1 MALVPFPSK
10 GAKSASE
17 RDPDDDWD
25 DDDAAEESGGKMS
38 FLDHLDELRRRI
50 MWALGSVVVGF
61 GIAIA
66 FYQRLFDF
74 VIGPMQAM
82 LPKGQTL
89 IFTEPTEAMMIYI
102 KIAVIAGILIAS
114 PAVMTQVWLFVAPGL
129 YSHEKKMA
137 IPFILVS
144 SLFFIGGAAFAHYYV
159 FPLTFKFFSSFS
171 SDAITFMPR
180 IEPAFGLYMKL
191 ILIFGAIF
199 QMPTV
204 VALLSRLGLIT
215 RALHAGGT
223 SSTRCSPSSS
233 SAPCSRPALTPWVRS
248 RWPDRWWCSTCSAS
262 GSRGSSAK
270 SASPPRRSS
279 RPSGK
284 GGRDSTDCSPPC
296 RRRTPRSVKPR
307 SPGYGCPAHARFLIL
322 PRSWAPPGRHARA
335 RPRCRRSTA
344 SMTPA

>member
-10 GAKSASE
+10 GAKSAPEHDS
-17 RDPDDDWD
+17 DDWD
-25 DDDAAEESGGKMS
+25 DDDAAESSGGKMS

-74 VIGPMQAM
+74 VIDPMREM
-82 LPKGQTL
+82 VPKGQTL

-137 IPFILVS
+137 IPFIFVS
-144 SLFFIGGAAFAHYYV
+144 SLFFVGGAAFAHYYV
-159 FPLTFKFFSSFS
+159 FPLTFMFFSSFS

-215 RALHAGGT
+215 PRFMWRNFKYALLAIFIIG
-223 SSTRCSPSSS
+223 
-233 SAPCSRPALTPWVRS
+233 AVL
-248 RWPDRWWCSTCSAS
+248 
-262 GSRGSSAK
+262 
-270 SASPPRRSS
+270 
-279 RPSGK
+279 
-284 GGRDSTDCSPPC
+284 
-296 RRRTPRSVKPR
+296 
-307 SPGYGCPAHARFLIL
+307 SPGTDPVGQIAMAGPMVVLYLLSIGFAWIFGKKRKA
-322 PRSWAPPGRHARA
+322 AEAEA
-335 RPRCRRSTA
+335 
-344 SMTPA
+344 